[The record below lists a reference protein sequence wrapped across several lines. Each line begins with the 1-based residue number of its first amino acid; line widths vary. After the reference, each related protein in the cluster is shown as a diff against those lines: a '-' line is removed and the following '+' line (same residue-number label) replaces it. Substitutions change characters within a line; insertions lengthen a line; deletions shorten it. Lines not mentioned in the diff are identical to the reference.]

1 MRIAFLLVIHL
12 LWFNCLHGQE
22 TAFDYLEKAI
32 ILQKENDLETSLLMC
47 SKAIEAD
54 TGLTNAFFLR
64 GYVNY
69 LLENYND
76 AISDFTTAVNQKP
89 DYFDAIYYR
98 GKARQAKGD
107 FVGAVR
113 DYNQSRELNPVQAT
127 FMIARGLFTSIFG
140 GDSKKGE

>member
-1 MRIAFLLVIHL
+1 MRNVFLIAIYLLF
-12 LWFNCLHGQE
+12 FNCLYGQV
-22 TAFDYLEKAI
+22 TAFEYLEKAI

-54 TGLTNAFFLR
+54 TSLTNAYFLR

-69 LLENYND
+69 LLENYKD

-98 GKARQAKGD
+98 GKARQANGD
-107 FVGAVR
+107 FIGAMR
-113 DYNQSRELNPVQAT
+113 DYNQSRELNPVQTT

-140 GDSKKGE
+140 GDTKN

>member
-1 MRIAFLLVIHL
+1 MRIVTMLAIHLFLLAPSY
-12 LWFNCLHGQE
+12 CQE
-22 TAFDYLEKAI
+22 VATDYLEKAI
-32 ILQKENDLETSLLMC
+32 TLQKGSDLETSLLMC
-47 SKAIEAD
+47 TKAIEAD
-54 TGLTNAFFLR
+54 SDLTNAYFLR

-76 AISDFTTAVNQKP
+76 AISDFNTAVSQKP

-107 FVGAVR
+107 YVGAIR
-113 DYNQSRELNPVQAT
+113 DFNQSRELNPVQTT

-140 GDSKKGE
+140 GESKKGE